1 MNYSCKATP
10 EEIKRFHKEDYE
22 LQKSGC
28 IEVFTEK
35 KYEQKKRN
43 LIEIFSG
50 KKYEEV
56 DLNTFIVMMLRD
68 EFEEELKEDNLL

>member
-22 LQKSGC
+22 FQKGGW

-50 KKYEEV
+50 MKYEEV
-56 DLNTFIVMMLRD
+56 DLNTFLVMMLRD
-68 EFEEELKEDNLL
+68 KYEEELKEDNLL